1 MLKFEAKKEQRK
13 LKAIVKS
20 IPVDKQKLAEGL
32 IAQASF
38 MAEELEKLQDYITE
52 HGWSEG
58 YQNGANQF
66 GKKQSTEASTYI
78 QIQKNYTSVIRQ
90 LNAMMDVSIGEKKE
104 AAGEEFAKALK
115 KGRKYNVS

>member
-1 MLKFEAKKEQRK
+1 
-13 LKAIVKS
+13 
-20 IPVDKQKLAEGL
+20 
-32 IAQASF
+32 

-52 HGWSEG
+52 HGWSEE
-58 YQNGANQF
+58 YQNGVNQF

-90 LNAMMDVSIGEKKE
+90 LNAMMDVSISEKKE